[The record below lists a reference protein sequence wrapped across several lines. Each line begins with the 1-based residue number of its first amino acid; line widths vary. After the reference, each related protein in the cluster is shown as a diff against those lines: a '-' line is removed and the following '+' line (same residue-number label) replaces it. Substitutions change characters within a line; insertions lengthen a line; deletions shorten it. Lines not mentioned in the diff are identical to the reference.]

1 MLLGERKKACSANP
15 PQPCLHASVLSH
27 PFVSISVGF
36 SQAHPVLPS
45 SFLPSCRHPALPQ
58 FLPSCP
64 EKIHSYSY
72 KCPVFCSRFS
82 QSNGARLE
90 CGGTAD
96 SHHCRLANDKSA
108 NLTNCVM
115 LSCWYATKSVR
126 NVCNTLLNSWW
137 LFLFKRLNSYF
148 STAENY
154 QADQTRS
161 KFAQSSI
168 WSIISGG
175 CEELS
180 KLTRFFKIKKCVFS
194 PLCLGNMVYYSFLKN
209 TEIWLF

>member
-1 MLLGERKKACSANP
+1 MP
-15 PQPCLHASVLSH
+15 PSCPTHLSLFLWAFLK
-27 PFVSISVGF
+27 PTLSCP
-36 SQAHPVLPS
+36 A

-161 KFAQSSI
+161 KFAQSSV

-180 KLTRFFKIKKCVFS
+180 KLTRFFLNKKVCFFPPVFGKHGV
-194 PLCLGNMVYYSFLKN
+194 LLLFKKHWNLALLGV
-209 TEIWLF
+209 I